1 MRRPNERE
9 AAPLRPLASQGQQAP
24 TEAAVMRRLARERRL
39 ARQAPAPL
47 RPPAD
52 SAAKG

>member
-1 MRRPNERE
+1 MRP
-9 AAPLRPLASQGQQAP
+9 PASQGQQVAV
-24 TEAAVMRRLARERRL
+24 EAAVMRRLARERRL

-52 SAAKG
+52 STAKG